1 MSISQAQ
8 ESENKSGRGE
18 PIFQDLKELDEDQ
31 SPVTIIDSLCMQCGK
46 NGLTKLLL
54 TKIPHYKDII
64 LMSFECE
71 NCGFTNNELQNG
83 GKINEKGVRI
93 KLEVVDK
100 KDLNRQVVKS
110 DYTSVAI
117 PKLNFEIPSQSQKG
131 EITTLEGIIDRSIT
145 GLEQDQPRRREE
157 NPETA
162 AEIELFISKLQSLK
176 TIDEPFT
183 IVFEDITG
191 ETHVENL
198 NGLRKDPQCSV
209 IQFVRSEAE
218 NKTLGIF
225 EENNDELLKPM
236 DPGSFTLEE
245 LEGEVLTF
253 PTNCP
258 KCNTPCSTNMKMTN
272 IPHFKEV
279 VIMATTCDQ
288 CGHKTNEVKSGCG
301 IESQGVRMKVKVNGK
316 EDFSRDVL
324 KSETCSMEIPEL
336 ELEVGPDALGGRF
349 TTVEGIIVATKDQ
362 LLSNTS
368 FFGDSADKNV
378 TKEMDKFLSKLDQV
392 LDGTYPVTIVLDDP
406 AGNSYIQ
413 SLADIG
419 CDDRLEITKYER
431 SFQQNDELGINDM
444 KVENYETD

>member
-1 MSISQAQ
+1 MSISRVQQ
-8 ESENKSGRGE
+8 SENAGGDGE
-18 PIFQDLKELDEDQ
+18 PIFQDLKALDEDHP
-31 SPVTIIDSLCMQCGK
+31 PVTIIESLCMNCGE

-71 NCGFTNNELQNG
+71 NCGFKNNEIQNG
-83 GKINEKGVRI
+83 GKINEKGIRI

-100 KDLNRQVVKS
+100 RDLNRQVVKS
-110 DYTSVAI
+110 DYTNVTI

-145 GLEQDQPRRREE
+145 GLEQDQPRRKEE

-162 AEIELFISKLQSLK
+162 AEIELFISKLRSLK
-176 TIDEPFT
+176 SVDEPFT
-183 IVFEDITG
+183 IIFEDITG
-191 ETHVENL
+191 ETHVENP
-198 NGLRKDPQCSV
+198 NGLRKDLQCS
-209 IQFVRSEAE
+209 ITHFVRSEME

-225 EENNDELLKPM
+225 EENNDGLLKPIE
-236 DPGSFTLEE
+236 PGSFTLEE

-253 PTNCP
+253 ATNCP
-258 KCNTPCSTNMKMTN
+258 KCNAPCATNMKMTN
-272 IPHFKEV
+272 IPHFKQV
-279 VIMATTCDQ
+279 VIMATVCDQ

-301 IESQGVRMKVKVNGK
+301 IEPEGVRMQVKVNGR

-324 KSETCSMEIPEL
+324 KSETCAMEIPEL

-349 TTVEGIIVATKDQ
+349 TTVEGIITATREQ

-368 FFGDSADKNV
+368 FCGDSADETVK
-378 TKEMDKFLSKLDQV
+378 KRMDEFISKLDQV
-392 LDGTYPVTIVLDDP
+392 LNGVRPLTIILDDP

-413 SLADIG
+413 SLSDSG
-419 CDDRLEITKYER
+419 CDERLNITKYER
-431 SFQQNDELGINDM
+431 NFQQNEELGINDM
-444 KVENYETD
+444 KVENY